1 MPEEAEPYA
10 AVEEVQAGNEAWAE
24 VVEEAA
30 CTGKLEVEEAV
41 EEVER

>member
-10 AVEEVQAGNEAWAE
+10 AGEEVQAGNEAWAE

-30 CTGKLEVEEAV
+30 CTDKLGVEEAV